1 VVHLIRR
8 SLLALSLAA
17 FCAASLAPALGDPPK
32 EAAPAPPKD
41 VAPAPPLRA
50 LQPTFFVLTDSAD
63 PISGSMMTI
72 GTTTEI
78 RKAVKPLLGA
88 GPWILP
94 QPDWKRDDL
103 VRQCLADPLA
113 LGGVVVT
120 FYTGAASHF
129 YLLYQSETQTF
140 VVTAELIA
148 CNRSDDKASATP
160 TVVGVIGE
168 LPGAHGTPWV
178 VRRTQVSIPL
188 ISFAGVASLLLPKSP
203 TTTSKSGTTTSD
215 VTSAA
220 IVASLVSQ
228 ASTRDIPGYST
239 PLKLR
244 YGSQE
249 VGVDLI
255 RAMRDLCTSHA
266 DLAPGAD
273 ATPRDRLCNAFGFTL
288 DPAKVAA
295 QQEALDK
302 FEAAERNGAAP

>member
-1 VVHLIRR
+1 MVQLFRR
-8 SLLALSLAA
+8 SLLVLSIAAL
-17 FCAASLAPALGDPPK
+17 CAARLAPALADPPK
-32 EAAPAPPKD
+32 DEPS
-41 VAPAPPLRA
+41 APPLTA

-78 RKAVKPLLGA
+78 RKAVKPLLGN

-94 QPDWKRDDL
+94 QPEWKRDDL
-103 VRQCLADPLA
+103 VRQCVADPLA

-120 FYTGAASHF
+120 FYAGAASHF

-148 CNRSDDKASATP
+148 CNRSAGNTTAAP

-168 LPGAHGTPWV
+168 LPGARGTPWV

-188 ISFAGVASLLLPKSP
+188 ISFAGLASLLLPKSP
-203 TTTSKSGTTTSD
+203 TTTSKTGTTTSD

-249 VGVDLI
+249 VGVDLV

-266 DLAPGAD
+266 DLAAGTD
-273 ATPRDRLCNAFGFTL
+273 ATPRDRLCTAFGFTL
-288 DPAKVAA
+288 DPKQVEA

>member
-1 VVHLIRR
+1 MVHLIRR

-17 FCAASLAPALGDPPK
+17 FCAASLAPALADPPK
-32 EAAPAPPKD
+32 DATPT
-41 VAPAPPLRA
+41 PPLRA

-78 RKAVKPLLGA
+78 RKAVKPLLGN

-148 CNRSDDKASATP
+148 CDRSDDKTTATP

-188 ISFAGVASLLLPKSP
+188 ISFAGLASLLLPKSP
-203 TTTSKSGTTTSD
+203 TTTTKSGSTTSD
-215 VTSAA
+215 VTSTA

-249 VGVDLI
+249 VGVDLV

-266 DLAPGAD
+266 DLAPGTD
-273 ATPRDRLCNAFGFTL
+273 ASPRDRLCTAFGFTL
-288 DPAKVAA
+288 DPKQVTA